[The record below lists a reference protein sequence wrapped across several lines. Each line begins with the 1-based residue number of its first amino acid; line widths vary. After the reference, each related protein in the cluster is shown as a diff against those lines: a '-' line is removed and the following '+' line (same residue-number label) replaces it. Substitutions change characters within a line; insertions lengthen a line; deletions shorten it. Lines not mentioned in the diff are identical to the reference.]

1 MLFVYKDEQV
11 SLTKEEEMGKRKS
24 YHYHDAWK
32 QQHGR
37 NAHIEAKAEYGN
49 SRQFQTVLQMP

>member
-1 MLFVYKDEQV
+1 
-11 SLTKEEEMGKRKS
+11 MGKRKS